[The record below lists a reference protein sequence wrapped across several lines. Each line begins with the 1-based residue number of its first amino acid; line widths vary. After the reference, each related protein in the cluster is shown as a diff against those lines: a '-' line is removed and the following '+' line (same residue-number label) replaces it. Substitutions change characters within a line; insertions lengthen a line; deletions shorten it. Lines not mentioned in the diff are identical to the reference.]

1 MSETKL
7 KPCAHCGDRVDQICP
22 QYHYGDIKFWVV
34 ICSNKNCK
42 WLHKYEGTKAEAIAA
57 WNRRDTETELIQALK
72 ELVHEQCQ
80 LTCKDHD
87 KECTP
92 TCWVLKHKQ
101 LIASLGIDKDAVGG

>member
-7 KPCAHCGDRVDQICP
+7 KPCAHCGGIAIYKQP
-22 QYHYGDIKFWVV
+22 E
-34 ICSNKNCK
+34 CSYKGWYIHCVGK
-42 WLHKYEGTKAEAIAA
+42 EDEACCACSDVYDTLEEAIAA
-57 WNRRDTETELIQALK
+57 WNRRDTETELLEALK

-101 LIASLGIDKDAVGG
+101 LIAKAKGETT